1 MKKSI
6 RLALLAGAC
15 FLGLAVAAPAFSA
28 YDPELIMEQS
38 SYKLGG
44 ATTADVFIAID
55 PDADPTAQ
63 LRIFSP
69 VGYNANLTAAP
80 GTEIGNV
87 VARVK
92 AKALGGALLTLAG
105 KVLVADPTNP
115 TIQAAAT
122 QCTGKTTHTSIWVLN
137 TSLQGQTVAIPVF
150 VDQVGPLV
158 VQTVC
163 LPSPDIPEAM
173 GGAKFGAQLF
183 AADFTIKNVFT
194 NAGTNGDYEW
204 SGVFTPYT
212 PGTATPNPAGTLEA
226 RTLVG
231 LPSSLTL
238 KRVAAKRGFKL
249 TGQLR
254 IAGVDPK
261 GVRIDLYG
269 GKKGG
274 SGAERRLR
282 RDRQAHR
289 LQRQAAVERQVHAGP
304 AEREVRDLLPDE
316 VRELHDP
323 LHRGVAL
330 RPPGSVSPRAHRRG
344 DEQPGQGP
352 EAEAQEEALVRLRE
366 RGLPPEAPLSALPA
380 GRRGATTRATSPGS
394 CARRSRRP

>member
-6 RLALLAGAC
+6 RLALLSGAC

-38 SYKLGG
+38 SYKLGA

-55 PDADPTAQ
+55 PDADPTAK
-63 LRIFSP
+63 LTIFSP
-69 VGYNANLTAAP
+69 VGYSANLTAAP
-80 GTEIGNV
+80 GTKIGKV

-105 KVLVADPTNP
+105 DVVVANPLDP
-115 TIQAAAT
+115 TIQMAAA
-122 QCTGKTTHTSIWVLN
+122 QCDKTRSSHTTIWVLN
-137 TSLQGQTVAIPVF
+137 TSLQGQTVAIPVL

-158 VQTVC
+158 LQQVC
-163 LPSPDIPEAM
+163 LPSPDVPEGS

-204 SGVFTPYT
+204 SGIFTPYT

-231 LPSSLTL
+231 LPSSLTV

-249 TGQLR
+249 TGQLK

-261 GVRIDLYG
+261 GVRLDLYA
-269 GKKGG
+269 GKK
-274 SGAERRLR
+274 
-282 RDRQAHR
+282 
-289 LQRQAAVERQVHAGP
+289 AGP
-304 AEREVRDLLPDE
+304 APNAVSGGTGKRVASSAKLPASGKYT
-316 VRELHDP
+316 L
-323 LHRGVAL
+323 A
-330 RPPGSVSPRAHRRG
+330 RPSVKFATFFQTRFENYTTGCTGPSPS
-344 DEQPGQGP
+344 
-352 EAEAQEEALVRLRE
+352 
-366 RGLPPEAPLSALPA
+366 GLPVPCHHERIAAV
-380 GRRGATTRATSPGS
+380 TSNQVKVLKPK
-394 CARRSRRP
+394 PKKKH

>member
-6 RLALLAGAC
+6 RLALLSGAC
-15 FLGLAVAAPAFSA
+15 FLGLAFAAPAFSA
-28 YDPELIMEQS
+28 YDPSLIMEQS

-44 ATTADVFIAID
+44 ATTADVFIAIS

-69 VGYNANLTAAP
+69 AGYTASLTAAP
-80 GTEIGNV
+80 GTKIGTV

-105 KVLVADPTNP
+105 DVLVANPADP
-115 TIQAAAT
+115 TIQAAAL
-122 QCTGKTTHTSIWVLN
+122 QCTHTATHTTIWVLN

-163 LPSPDIPEAM
+163 LPSPDVPEAM

-183 AADFTIKNVFT
+183 AADFTIKNVFK
-194 NAGTNGDYEW
+194 NAGTSNDYEW
-204 SGVFTPYT
+204 AGIFTPYT

-231 LPSSLTL
+231 LPMSLTL

-249 TGQLR
+249 TGQLK
-254 IAGVDPK
+254 IAGVNPG
-261 GVRIDLYG
+261 GVKLDLYA
-269 GKKGG
+269 GKK
-274 SGAERRLR
+274 
-282 RDRQAHR
+282 
-289 LQRQAAVERQVHAGP
+289 AGP
-304 AEREVRDLLPDE
+304 APNAVSGGTGKRVARSAKLPASGKYT
-316 VRELHDP
+316 L
-323 LHRGVAL
+323 A
-330 RPPGSVSPRAHRRG
+330 RPNVKFATFFQTRFENYTTSCTGPSPS
-344 DEQPGQGP
+344 
-352 EAEAQEEALVRLRE
+352 
-366 RGLPPEAPLSALPA
+366 GLPVKCREERIAAV
-380 GRRGATTRATSPGS
+380 TSNQVKVLKPKKKHHK
-394 CARRSRRP
+394 

>member
-1 MKKSI
+1 MTKSI
-6 RLALLAGAC
+6 RLALLSGAC
-15 FLGLAVAAPAFSA
+15 FLGLAFAAPAFSA
-28 YDPELIMEQS
+28 YDPSLIMEQT

-44 ATTADVFIAID
+44 ATTADVFIAIS

-80 GTEIGNV
+80 GTKIGTV

-92 AKALGGALLTLAG
+92 AKALGGAMLTLAG
-105 KVLVADPTNP
+105 DVLVANPADPTV
-115 TIQAAAT
+115 QAAAT
-122 QCTGKTTHTSIWVLN
+122 QCTGKITHSSIWILN
-137 TSLQGQTVAIPVF
+137 TTLQGQTVAIPVF

-163 LPSPDIPEAM
+163 LPSPDVPEAM

-204 SGVFTPYT
+204 AGIFTPYT
-212 PGTATPNPAGTLEA
+212 PGTKTPNPAGTVEA

-238 KRVAAKRGFKL
+238 KRVKAKTGFKL
-249 TGQLR
+249 VGQLK
-254 IAGVDPK
+254 IAGVSPK
-261 GVRIDLYG
+261 GVRLDLYA

-274 SGAERRLR
+274 PAPNAVSGGTGKRVGSTPKLPATGKYTMARRNVKFATFFQTRFENYTTKCDGPSPSGLPVPCREERI
-282 RDRQAHR
+282 
-289 LQRQAAVERQVHAGP
+289 AAVTSNQIKVLKPRK
-304 AEREVRDLLPDE
+304 RR
-316 VRELHDP
+316 
-323 LHRGVAL
+323 HR
-330 RPPGSVSPRAHRRG
+330 
-344 DEQPGQGP
+344 
-352 EAEAQEEALVRLRE
+352 
-366 RGLPPEAPLSALPA
+366 
-380 GRRGATTRATSPGS
+380 
-394 CARRSRRP
+394 

>member
-6 RLALLAGAC
+6 RLALLSGAC

-28 YDPELIMEQS
+28 YDPELIMEQT
-38 SYKLGG
+38 SYKLGA

-80 GTEIGNV
+80 GTEIGKV

-92 AKALGGALLTLAG
+92 AKALGSALLTLAG
-105 KVLVADPTNP
+105 KVLVANPADP

-122 QCTGKTTHTSIWVLN
+122 QCTGKITHSSIWVLN

-163 LPSPDIPEAM
+163 LPSPDVPEAM

-194 NAGTNGDYEW
+194 NAGTNGNYEW
-204 SGVFTPYT
+204 AGIFTPYT
-212 PGTATPNPAGTLEA
+212 PGTKTPNPAGTLEA

-238 KRVAAKRGFKL
+238 KRVAAKTGFKL
-249 TGQLR
+249 VGQLK

-261 GVRIDLYG
+261 GVKLDLYA
-269 GKKGG
+269 GKKPAPAPNAVSGG
-274 SGAERRLR
+274 TGKRVGSSAKLPSSGKYMLARRNVKFATFFQTRFENYTTGCTGPSPSGLPVPCHHERI
-282 RDRQAHR
+282 
-289 LQRQAAVERQVHAGP
+289 AAVTSNQVKVLKP
-304 AEREVRDLLPDE
+304 KPKK
-316 VRELHDP
+316 
-323 LHRGVAL
+323 HR
-330 RPPGSVSPRAHRRG
+330 
-344 DEQPGQGP
+344 
-352 EAEAQEEALVRLRE
+352 
-366 RGLPPEAPLSALPA
+366 
-380 GRRGATTRATSPGS
+380 
-394 CARRSRRP
+394 